1 MPSLL
6 DIAWL
11 IPFAP
16 FAGAFLIWAL
26 LISFNRTMNRLSKPV
41 SYLLALCVA
50 LSTGLSFALFEK
62 DLSGQLLNWDLNIA
76 SKQFHI
82 ALYVDRIASLTAAIC
97 GLVVLTMM
105 LFSYYLMERKKGYVL
120 YFVLLGVASG
130 SISAFTLSGDLF
142 HKLF

>member
-1 MPSLL
+1 MSSLL

-26 LISFNRTMNRLSKPV
+26 LINFNRTMNRLSKPV
-41 SYLLALCVA
+41 SCLLALCVA

-62 DLSGQLLNWDLNIA
+62 DLSGQLLDWDLNIA
-76 SKQFHI
+76 SKQFHL
-82 ALYVDRIASLTAAIC
+82 ALYVDKIASLTSAIC
-97 GLVVLTMM
+97 GLIVLTTM
-105 LFSYYLMERKKGYVL
+105 LLSYFLMERKRGYVL
-120 YFVLLGVASG
+120 YFVLLGIASG
-130 SISAFTLSGDLF
+130 SISAFTLSGNFF

>member
-1 MPSLL
+1 MSSLL

-11 IPFAP
+11 IPFSP

-41 SYLLALCVA
+41 TYLLALCVV

-62 DLSGQLLNWDLNIA
+62 DLSGQLLDWDLSLA
-76 SKQFHI
+76 TKQFHL